1 MKSSVCSVYCR
12 APVRLAASAVA
23 VLVVFPV
30 LAQSQAQGTLEEV
43 VVTATR
49 VAQPLSDLVA
59 DVTVVDR
66 DQIERSGATG
76 VADLLA
82 RLPGLEIGRSGG
94 VGGTTS
100 VFLRGGNTQ
109 HTAVYLDGV
118 RLDAQSGNGG
128 VAWEGIPLAQI
139 DRIEVLRGPAGA
151 VYGSDAIN
159 GVIQLFTRKGEGQAT
174 PYVGMGAGS
183 HGLRKLE
190 AGISGAAGVDTAF
203 DYALGVAR
211 ETSDGFNV
219 QPLSLRKASD
229 GLRDP
234 DQDGYDSTSASA
246 RLGFQM
252 SRSQRLDAT
261 FLASDLDAQYDA
273 YSYTPGSPVDDL
285 SRHQLRTLG
294 LNWKAHWTDVF
305 STTLSLT
312 ESHERYETTPSIY
325 LTNTKLRGYLLQNE
339 WHVGPHLMTAT
350 LERREDELENTSVGN
365 TRDRTQ
371 DGVAL
376 GYGFSQAGHS
386 VQVNLRHDDDSG
398 FGGKNTGSAA
408 YGYAVTPKL
417 RATASAGTAFRA
429 PTLYQRF
436 SEYGVNS
443 LQPETS
449 RNVEAGLHYV
459 DGSSSLSLVAYQ
471 NEVSNMITYVDGAG
485 ACASPYG
492 CYASVAR
499 AQYEGITLSGTHALA
514 GFKLRASVDL
524 QNPRDLDTGKDLAR
538 RARHHMNFGADT
550 QWAGWRLG
558 AQLQASGKRFDDAAN
573 TTVLGGY
580 TVINL
585 SASTPIGRNLTL
597 LARVDNLADKAYQT
611 ARTYATEGRTL
622 YVGLKWAP
630 M

>member
-1 MKSSVCSVYCR
+1 MKLIASCVR
-12 APVRLAASAVA
+12 RGAPVRLCSSALA
-23 VLVVFPV
+23 VLAAFPV
-30 LAQSQAQGTLEEV
+30 LAQSQAQGTLDEV

-82 RLPGLEIGRSGG
+82 RLPGLEMGRSGG
-94 VGGTTS
+94 IGGTTS

-118 RLDAQSGNGG
+118 RLDAQSGSGG
-128 VAWEGIPLAQI
+128 VAWESIPLAQI

-159 GVIQLFTRKGEGQAT
+159 GVIQLFTRKGEGPAT
-174 PYVGMGAGS
+174 PYVGMGVGS

-190 AGISGAAGVDTAF
+190 AGVSGATGDI
-203 DYALGVAR
+203 DYSVGMAH

-219 QPLSLRKASD
+219 QPSRLRKPAD
-229 GLRDP
+229 GLRNP
-234 DQDGYDSTSASA
+234 DQDGYDSIAA
-246 RLGFQM
+246 NAKLGFQL
-252 SRSQRLDAT
+252 SRSQRLEAT
-261 FLASDLDAQYDA
+261 FLASDLDSQYDA
-273 YSYTPGSPVDDL
+273 NPRTPRNDL
-285 SRHQLRTLG
+285 SLHHLRTMG
-294 LNWKAHWTDVF
+294 LNWKASWTEVF

-312 ESHERYETTPSIY
+312 ESQERYETTPAAY

-339 WHVGPHLMTAT
+339 WRVGPHLMTAV
-350 LERREDELENTSVGN
+350 LERREDQLENSSVGN
-365 TRDRTQ
+365 TRNRSQ

-386 VQVNLRHDDDSG
+386 LQLNLRHDDDSG
-398 FGGKNTGSAA
+398 FGGKSTGSAA
-408 YGYAVTPKL
+408 YGYALTPKL

-436 SEYGVNS
+436 SDSGVS
-443 LQPETS
+443 GLQPETS

-459 DGSSSLSLVAYQ
+459 DGASRLSMVVYQ
-471 NEVSNMITYVDGAG
+471 NEVSNLINYVNGAG
-485 ACASPYG
+485 ACVSPYG

-499 AQYEGITLSGTHALA
+499 AKYEGVTLSGTYALK
-514 GFKLRASVDL
+514 GVNLRASVDF
-524 QNPRDLDTGKDLAR
+524 QDPRDLDTGKDLAR
-538 RARHHMNFGADT
+538 RARHHLSLGADT
-550 QWAGWRLG
+550 QWTGWRLG
-558 AQLQASGKRFDDAAN
+558 AELQASGKRFDDTAN
-573 TTVLGGY
+573 TAVLGGY

-585 SASTPIGRNLTL
+585 SASTPVGRDLTL
-597 LARVDNLADKAYQT
+597 LARLDNLADKDYQT
-611 ARTYATEGRTL
+611 ARNYATDGRTL